1 MLAGSSRSVSNHCS
15 RVECPK
21 SSQHVS
27 YGRVLEEK
35 RAVFSTILQHRSA
48 SMMDQY
54 IVRTGAD
61 LIRFLT
67 FIASIFKG
75 EKLYIF

>member
-1 MLAGSSRSVSNHCS
+1 MG
-15 RVECPK
+15 
-21 SSQHVS
+21 
-27 YGRVLEEK
+27 
-35 RAVFSTILQHRSA
+35 VFWKKNELFLVTILQHRSA

-61 LIRFLT
+61 LIPFLT